1 VSPPFNLEFSP
12 KIGVRES
19 PELDG
24 KHQSNIKGV
33 YIIGDL
39 ADAPVIKMALR
50 QGHEVAQYVWQQDL
64 GAKSQPD
71 PEVLDIL
78 IVGAG
83 PAGVGAGMALQ
94 ETGARFKLLEKDE
107 PFATIA
113 MFPSS
118 KLIFSEPQSLS
129 SPAGF
134 WFEDASTK
142 ELLQR
147 WGEILQERDLPIQNH
162 CSVNGLSK
170 SGGHFEVR
178 CEDGSVH
185 QAARVLLAT
194 GRRGTPRSLNVPG
207 KDSEKV
213 LYNLRDPKLHAGEK
227 VLVVGGGD
235 SAVETACDVADA
247 GGQVT
252 LSYRSPDFSRPKA
265 KNKKRIQDYADQG
278 KVKLELGTEVQQ
290 VNPESVTLK
299 DGRELKN
306 DRVFVQIG
314 ARLPTPFLEKLG
326 LRMSGSMNAL
336 RAAWILGFG
345 VLTWFFYL
353 LKSGTEYSEQY
364 GMHVAKKAFF
374 PMGPEH
380 ILGFVPDMLRVDLGF
395 REVDGAFWGTLIYS
409 LLIVVFGVRAY
420 RKYASSIQKKR
431 YLSLM
436 GFQLVFLFGI
446 PELIAPAVIAIGGQG
461 GLAWQIFGGDRAW
474 KFYGLS
480 VPWPLNIW
488 GLIDAPSWSATG
500 NTGVV
505 VTWLLL
511 SASVSFIAIPLFVW
525 KHGERFCSWACG
537 CGGLAETLG
546 DLWRHL
552 APRGALSYQSEWAGR
567 IIFALAIPTTALI
580 CIDAWGLLWEG
591 LHSTK
596 AFAQHWYPLMV
607 DFWLASIV
615 GVALYPYLGNR
626 VWCRFFCP
634 LRAYME
640 LLARK
645 FSTLTIQ
652 ADDTCISCGECT
664 RYCQMG
670 IDVQS
675 FAQRQIEMDNRNSAC
690 IQCGICVEVCPMDV
704 LSIGERGQEIQLDA
718 GSFAPA
724 QGVCKAG

>member
-1 VSPPFNLEFSP
+1 MSPPFNIAFSS
-12 KIGVRES
+12 KIGVREA
-19 PELDG
+19 PELDSACE
-24 KHQSNIKGV
+24 SNVSGV
-33 YIIGDL
+33 YVIGDL
-39 ADAPVIKMALR
+39 ADAPVIKMAMR
-50 QGHEVAQYVWQQDL
+50 QGHQVAEQVWAQDL
-64 GAKSQPD
+64 GGKQHPD

-83 PAGVGAGMALQ
+83 PAGVAAALALK
-94 ETGARFKLLEKDE
+94 ETGARFRVLEKDE

-113 MFPSS
+113 MFPRS
-118 KLIFSEPQSLS
+118 KLIFSEPQSLA

-134 WFEDASTK
+134 WFEDASTE
-142 ELLQR
+142 ELLER
-147 WGEILQERDLPIQNH
+147 WGAILAEKDLPIQTR
-162 CSVNGLSK
+162 CSVNRLDKRGD
-170 SGGHFEVR
+170 HFEVG
-178 CEDGSVH
+178 CADGSVH
-185 QAARVLLAT
+185 KTARVLLAT
-194 GRRGTPRSLNVPG
+194 GRRGTPRTLSVPG
-207 KDSEKV
+207 EDSEKV
-213 LYNLRDPKLHAGEK
+213 SYNLRDPDLHGQEK

-247 GGQVT
+247 GAEVT
-252 LSYRSPDFSRPKA
+252 LSYRSTDFSRPKA
-265 KNKKRIQDYADQG
+265 KNKKRIQDYAAQG
-278 KVKLELGTEVQQ
+278 KVKLALGTQ
-290 VNPESVTLK
+290 VKSVGPKSVTLD
-299 DGRELKN
+299 DGQELPN

-314 ARLPTPFLEKLG
+314 AKLPTPFLETLG
-326 LRMSGSMNAL
+326 LRMAGSMNAL
-336 RAAWILGFG
+336 RASWILGFG
-345 VLTWFFYL
+345 VLTWLFYL
-353 LKSGTEYSEQY
+353 LKSGTEFSEHY

-374 PMGPEH
+374 PFGPEH

-395 REVDGAFWGTLIYS
+395 RVVDGAFWGTLTYS
-409 LLIVVFGVRAY
+409 LLILIFGIRAH
-420 RKYASSIQKKR
+420 RKYASDIQKKR

-446 PELIAPAVIAIGGQG
+446 PEILAPAVIAFGGEG
-461 GLAWQIFGGDRAW
+461 GWAWQLFGGDRAW

-488 GLIDAPSWSATG
+488 GLIDAPGWAATG

-505 VTWLLL
+505 LTWLALA
-511 SASVSFIAIPLFVW
+511 ASVSFIAIPLFVR

-552 APRGALSYQSEWAGR
+552 APRGATSYKSEWAGR

-580 CIDAWGLLWEG
+580 CVDAWGLLWEG

-607 DFWLASIV
+607 DFWLASVI

-645 FSTLTIQ
+645 FSTITIQ
-652 ADDTCISCGECT
+652 ANDTCISCGECT

-675 FAQRQIEMDNRNSAC
+675 FAQRQVEMDNRNSAC

-704 LSIGERGQEIQLDA
+704 LSIGERGQEVRIDA

-724 QGVCKAG
+724 QGSCQL